1 MKYTYHFAN
10 GDSQEIEVTEA
21 QYLIL
26 KDADRIEYN
35 NDHTNTRRHI
45 SLDMAESD
53 EGMQFS
59 DITQDVEAAV
69 CAHESIIA
77 LYNAM
82 RSLSPE
88 QRQLIQKVYADG
100 YSYAEIAREEGVD
113 RSAVRKR
120 MERIHANLK
129 KILK

>member
-35 NDHTNTRRHI
+35 NDHANTRRHI
-45 SLDMAESD
+45 SLDMVEAD

-77 LYNAM
+77 LHNAM

-100 YSYAEIAREEGVD
+100 YSYAEIAKACGVPESTIYD
-113 RSAVRKR
+113 
-120 MERIHANLK
+120 NLNK
-129 KILK
+129 

>member
-35 NDHTNTRRHI
+35 NDHANTRRHV
-45 SLDMAESD
+45 SLDMVEAD
-53 EGMQFS
+53 EGMQFA
-59 DITQDVEAAV
+59 DITQDVEATI
-69 CAHESIIA
+69 CAHESIVA
-77 LYNAM
+77 LHNAM

>member
-59 DITQDVEAAV
+59 DITQDVEAVV

-77 LYNAM
+77 LHNAM
-82 RSLSPE
+82 RSLSLE

>member
-1 MKYTYHFAN
+1 MKYTYHFLN
-10 GDSQEIEVTEA
+10 GESQEIEVTEA

-59 DITQDVEAAV
+59 DITQDVEAVV

-77 LYNAM
+77 LHNAM
-82 RSLSPE
+82 RSLSLE

>member
-21 QYLIL
+21 QYLSL

-59 DITQDVEAAV
+59 DITQDVEAVV

-77 LYNAM
+77 LHNAM
-82 RSLSPE
+82 RSLSLE